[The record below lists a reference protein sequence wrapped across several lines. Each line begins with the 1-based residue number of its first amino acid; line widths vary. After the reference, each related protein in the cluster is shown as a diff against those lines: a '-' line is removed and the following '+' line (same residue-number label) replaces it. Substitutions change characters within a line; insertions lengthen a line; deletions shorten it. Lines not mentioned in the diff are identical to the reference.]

1 MLTHIWSFWA
11 EFSLGEGWGLNGDPL
26 ETNLI
31 NLGVVLGT
39 LFYFGQGSL
48 NSLLSNRKET
58 ILSAIRDADAR
69 YEEATEKLKQAK
81 ARLEQAK
88 AKAESIRVE
97 GLAQM
102 KRENLDLMKAA
113 EEDSKRLEDSK
124 NATIRLEEQRAIEE
138 VRRQV
143 SRLALEK
150 ASEALKR
157 RFRPELHAR
166 MIDHCIGLLSA
177 LETTN

>member
-1 MLTHIWSFWA
+1 MLIHIWAFWA
-11 EFSLGEGWGLNGDPL
+11 GLPLGEGWGLNGDPL

-31 NLGVVLGT
+31 NLGAVLGI
-39 LFYFGQGSL
+39 LLYFGQGPL
-48 NSLLSNRKET
+48 NSLLSNRKEA
-58 ILSAIRDADAR
+58 ILSAIRDADER
-69 YEEATEKLKQAK
+69 YEEAAERLKQAR

-102 KRENLDLMKAA
+102 KRENSDLMRAA

-143 SRLALEK
+143 SRLALER

-166 MIDHCIGLLSA
+166 MIDHCISLLSTF
-177 LETTN
+177 EITN